1 MNENNSRVLLC
12 ESDANLAS
20 VMAGYLRNK
29 NCSVDVADS
38 AENAIEQLQKYS
50 DYTCCL
56 LDTSM
61 PRKRAYRVLEFVRS
75 QEKHVPVIAL
85 TNHSS
90 VEDLVALYEMGAD
103 DVVRKPIVMEIIY
116 CKIEVLVRRSSSSMA
131 SKQTVFDLA
140 GRTFD
145 SVKQR
150 LDDQHLS
157 GRESDLLLM
166 LCRNRNEVV
175 DRRVILR
182 NLWGADNFYTSRS
195 LSVYA
200 NHLRHLLE
208 GTNIRVMSVHGKGY
222 KLVDE

>member
-1 MNENNSRVLLC
+1 MNENVARVLLC
-12 ESDANLAS
+12 ESDVNLAS

-29 NCSVDVADS
+29 SFEVDLAETAD
-38 AENAIEQLQKYS
+38 EAIEKLQKNS
-50 DYTCCL
+50 DYICCL
-56 LDTSM
+56 LDMSM
-61 PRKRAYRVLEFVRS
+61 PRKRAYRVLEIVRS
-75 QEKHVPVIAL
+75 QEKRVHLIAL

-90 VEDLVALYEMGAD
+90 VEELVALYEMGAD
-103 DVVRKPIVMEIIY
+103 DVVRTPIVMAIIY
-116 CKIEVLVRRSSSSMA
+116 CKIEVLIRRSSNSMA

>member
-1 MNENNSRVLLC
+1 MNENNPRVLLC

-20 VMAGYLRNK
+20 VMAGYMRSK
-29 NCSVDVADS
+29 ECVVDVAD
-38 AENAIEQLQKYS
+38 NADDAMEKMQKNS

-56 LDTSM
+56 LDMSM

-75 QEKHVPVIAL
+75 QENNVPVIAL

-90 VEDLVALYEMGAD
+90 VEELVALYDMGAD

-116 CKIEVLVRRSSSSMA
+116 CKIAVMVRRTSSTLA
-131 SKQTVFDLA
+131 SKQTVFDLG
-140 GRTFD
+140 GREFD

-150 LDDQHLS
+150 LGEQHLS